1 MKSNSNLKMNE
12 KNETSNGEILNLIG
26 IDKSYGKV
34 QALKQLN
41 LKVLKGEIVSILGP
55 SGAGK
60 TTTLKVI
67 AGLEK
72 VDKGRIIFKNRL
84 INNLEPKERNMAMV
98 FETYAL
104 YPGISVF
111 ENLASSLNAIKMKK
125 DEIRSRVE
133 KIADTLG
140 MKPYLERL
148 PGNLSG
154 GQRQRVALG
163 RDLVKPA
170 GLFLMDEPIAHLDAK
185 LRFQMTAE
193 FKNLQSRL
201 NISIVYVTHDWREA
215 LSLGNHVLVLNNG
228 EIEQYGKAEVIYNSP
243 ANTLV
248 ARLVGDPPMNLIE
261 GEISFEGSHPIF
273 TFDSIKIDLNDLDLI
288 TRADNKVIL
297 GIRPNKVS
305 ISSDNDQGNIH
316 GTVYSI
322 EKYGVSTVVALKVS
336 DKILKTM
343 FKGRTQYEIGE
354 KVNIDFDLNGSCLFN
369 INKKIIQV
377 LGMDIG

>member
-1 MKSNSNLKMNE
+1 MESNSNLKMNE

-26 IDKSYGKV
+26 IDKSYGNV

-72 VDKGRIIFKNRL
+72 ADKGRIIFKNRL

-104 YPGISVF
+104 YPNISVF
-111 ENLASSLNAIKMKK
+111 ENLASSLYAIKMKK

-133 KIADTLG
+133 KIADILG
-140 MKPYLERL
+140 MKPYLDRL

-163 RDLVKPA
+163 RALAKPA

-248 ARLVGDPPMNLIE
+248 GQLVGDPPMNLIE

-273 TFDSIKIDLNDLDLI
+273 TFDSIKIDMNDLDLI
-288 TRADNKVIL
+288 ARADNKVIL
-297 GIRPNKVS
+297 GIRPNKIS

-322 EKYGVSTVVALKVS
+322 EKYGVSTVVALKVF
-336 DKILKTM
+336 DKILKTK
-343 FKGRTQYEIGE
+343 FRGRTQYKIGE

-377 LGMDIG
+377 LGRDIG